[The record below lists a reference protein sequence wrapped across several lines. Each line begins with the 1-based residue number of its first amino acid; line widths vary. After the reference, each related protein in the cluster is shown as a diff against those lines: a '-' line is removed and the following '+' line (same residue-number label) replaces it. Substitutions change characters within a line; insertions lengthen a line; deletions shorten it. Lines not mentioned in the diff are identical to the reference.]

1 MRIGIE
7 ARWITHEKTGFG
19 NYAVQLLRN
28 LSRSD
33 RDNEYAVYTNSTC
46 HDDQIFRNANFS
58 NVVLDAA
65 PAWYKHVRL
74 PLDLMRRRQGLDLF
88 HFLYNSPPLF
98 FPCDYV
104 LTIHDLSYRYV
115 PQMISLKDYLSIN
128 VQLQATA
135 RKARRIIAVSENT
148 KTDIIKFLNIP
159 EHRIEVIHEGVGA
172 DYRPVTETTT
182 LERVRRKYH
191 LPEKFMLYVGT
202 YLPHKNIDTL
212 LLAYRELLL
221 QGAVRAKLVLAGKKG
236 RNSQRIEKLV
246 AQLDLQ
252 SQVVSTGFVAEED
265 LPALYSMSEMFLFP
279 SLYEGFGLPILEA
292 MACGV
297 PVALSSASCH
307 REIAG
312 DAALYFPATDPAA
325 LAGCMG
331 EIASS
336 IDLQRELKARGM
348 ERARSFTWESMAEKT
363 RKLYEVVGRKGEQ
376 P

>member
-19 NYAVQLLRN
+19 NYALQLLRN

-46 HDDQIFRNANFS
+46 HEDQIFHNANFS
-58 NVVLDAA
+58 NVVLEAA
-65 PAWYKHVRL
+65 PGWYKHVRL
-74 PLDLMRRRQGLDLF
+74 PLDLVRRRQGLDLF

-115 PQMISLKDYLSIN
+115 PGMISLKDYLSIN
-128 VQLQATA
+128 VQLKVTAGRA
-135 RKARRIIAVSENT
+135 RKIIAVSENT
-148 KTDIIKFLNIP
+148 KADIIKFLNIP
-159 EHRIEVIHEGVGA
+159 EQRIEVIYEGVGA

-182 LERVRRKYH
+182 LDRVRRKYH
-191 LPEKFMLYVGT
+191 LPERFLLYVGT

-221 QGAVRAKLVLAGKKG
+221 QGAACPKLVLAGKKG
-236 RNSQRIEKLV
+236 RNSDRIEKLV
-246 AQLDLQ
+246 AALDLRGA
-252 SQVVSTGFVAEED
+252 VVSTGFVAEED
-265 LPALYSMSEMFLFP
+265 LPPLYSMSEMFLFP

-312 DAALYFPATDPAA
+312 DAALYFPATDPDA
-325 LAGCMG
+325 LARCICELSGSL
-331 EIASS
+331 E
-336 IDLQRELKARGM
+336 LRRELKARGM
-348 ERARSFTWESMAEKT
+348 ERARGFSWQTMAEKT
-363 RKLYEVVGRKGEQ
+363 RTVYEALGRKGER